1 MTRLNTR
8 KNRRLYVTLYA
19 LALVFLY
26 PFLHEYL
33 GLLPTLAFLFVSP
46 LYYARSALIAV
57 YRKDRMDERERGVAL
72 ASYESAYAILAL
84 TLVVSLFVDNN
95 YPPSGWLA
103 GAARYFLFTPSVL
116 FDPFTM
122 TLLVLVL
129 PACVIAWL
137 EPDPPAEETFS
148 HISKEAA

>member
-8 KNRRLYVTLYA
+8 KNRRVYVTLYA
-19 LALVFLY
+19 LALVFFYPSLY
-26 PFLHEYL
+26 ENL
-33 GLLPTLAFLFVSP
+33 GTLATLAFFFVSP
-46 LYYARSALIAV
+46 LYYARSALIAA
-57 YRKDRMDERERGVAL
+57 YRKGRMDEREQRTAL
-72 ASYESAYAILAL
+72 EGYEIAYAILAL
-84 TLVVSLFVDNN
+84 TLVVSLFATN
-95 YPPSGWLA
+95 YPPPEWLA

-137 EPDPPAEETFS
+137 EPDPILDDATFRTG
-148 HISKEAA
+148 ARNL